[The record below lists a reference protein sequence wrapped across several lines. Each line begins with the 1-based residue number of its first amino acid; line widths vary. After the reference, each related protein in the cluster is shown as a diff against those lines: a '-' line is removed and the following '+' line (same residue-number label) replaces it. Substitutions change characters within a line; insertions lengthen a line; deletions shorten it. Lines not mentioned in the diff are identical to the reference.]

1 VFNPDELYG
10 AVVRQIRESH
20 KLSRDEFM
28 RRAGLP
34 GKSAARLANIETK
47 DSWKPGDREKV
58 AALLNALQ
66 PNFDPRYH
74 GSAVTT
80 PVTTN
85 GIDGPTVALV
95 FADEEPDDLL
105 ADVLPVPEVVPLPP
119 PTTTTTTTLES
130 VNGVQLWDS
139 SQSDIENEFAD
150 VLRQE
155 DEEASESKT
164 TSQLASDGLYAISNS
179 ELQTW
184 KRCRRKWWLAWYRQ
198 LSFKNQ
204 TFVGA
209 RSVGDRV
216 HRALQQ
222 WYVPEGQPR
231 VDPRAALERVVVED
245 WTQIAT
251 LARERNVDEDRLTVL
266 AAEFAQSTNLER
278 AMVEGYV
285 QWLEETGAD
294 ADLRIV
300 ASETAL
306 EAPVT
311 VNVGQGV
318 KRDEREFKFIG
329 KLDVRARRTTDDVRL
344 FFDHKTVGDLKGPAV
359 TLPQNEQMLH
369 YMLLE
374 FLNTP
379 EGETRCDGALYNMLR
394 RTKRTARAQPPF
406 YDRVEVRHNPYELDS
421 YRTRAL
427 AASADILRT
436 IDLLNDGRL
445 HLEVAYPSPRSDCR
459 WDCDFFAVC
468 NLFDDGSAGVE
479 DMVNVLFHET
489 DPRDRYNDQKGRE
502 T

>member
-1 VFNPDELYG
+1 MFNPEELSG
-10 AVVRQIRESH
+10 AVVRRVRETH
-20 KLSRDEFM
+20 KMSRDKFM
-28 RRAGLP
+28 ELAGLP

-58 AALLNALQ
+58 ATLLNQLQ
-66 PNFDPRYH
+66 PKFDPRFNA
-74 GSAVTT
+74 GGGTVPTT
-80 PVTTN
+80 VPIETN
-85 GIDGPTVALV
+85 GDGPAVFLT
-95 FADEEPDDLL
+95 FADEDPDDAL
-105 ADVLPVPEVVPLPP
+105 ADVLAAPVATLVELDESTLGVTTIEPSQAVE
-119 PTTTTTTTLES
+119 TTT
-130 VNGVQLWDS
+130 
-139 SQSDIENEFAD
+139 F
-150 VLRQE
+150 
-155 DEEASESKT
+155 EEASEP
-164 TSQLASDGLYAISNS
+164 TSQLEDDGLYAVSNS

-184 KRCRRKWWLAWYRQ
+184 KRCRRKWWFAWYRK
-198 LSFKNQ
+198 LAFKNE

-222 WYVPEGQPR
+222 WYVPEGQQR
-231 VDPRAALERVVVED
+231 VDPRAALERVIVED
-245 WTQIAT
+245 WTRIAT
-251 LARERNVDEDRLTVL
+251 FARQRNVDEDQLSGL

-294 ADLRIV
+294 ADLRIT
-300 ASETAL
+300 ASEQAL

-311 VNVGQGV
+311 IDVGTGV
-318 KRDEREFKFIG
+318 RKDEREVKLIG

-344 FFDHKTVGDLKGPAV
+344 FLDHKTVGDLKGPAV

-379 EGETRCDGALYNMLR
+379 EGESRCDGALYNMLR

-406 YDRVEVRHNPYELDS
+406 YDRVEVRHNRFELDS
-421 YRTRAL
+421 YRRRAF
-427 AASADILRT
+427 AATGEILRA
-436 IDLLNDGRL
+436 IDRLNDGEH
-445 HLEVAYPSPRSDCR
+445 HLDVTFPSPRSDCR

-468 NLFDDGSAGVE
+468 NLFDDGSAGVN
-479 DMVNVLFHET
+479 DMVKVLYHEV
-489 DPRDRYNDQKGRE
+489 DPRDRYNDQRGRE

>member
-1 VFNPDELYG
+1 MRRTVFHPDTLTG
-10 AVVRQIRESH
+10 AVVREVRDAN
-20 KLSRDEFM
+20 KMSRDKFM
-28 RRAGLP
+28 ELAGLP
-34 GKSAARLANIETK
+34 GKSAARLSNIEKK

-58 AALLNALQ
+58 AALLNRLQ

-74 GSAVTT
+74 GGNVTT
-80 PVTTN
+80 PVTAN
-85 GIDGPTVALV
+85 GADGPVITLV
-95 FADEEPDDLL
+95 FTDEDPDELLVGLL
-105 ADVLPVPEVVPLPP
+105 AEPQVEPQSEPPVFAHLETIEDDDPQFIDVL
-119 PTTTTTTTLES
+119 
-130 VNGVQLWDS
+130 
-139 SQSDIENEFAD
+139 A
-150 VLRQE
+150 QE
-155 DEEASESKT
+155 DDDATEPAQP
-164 TSQLASDGLYAISNS
+164 TSQLTDDGRYAVSNS

-184 KRCRRKWWLAWYRQ
+184 KRCRRKWWLAWYRKLAFQ
-198 LSFKNQ
+198 NE

-222 WYVPEGQPR
+222 WYVPEGEPR
-231 VDPRAALERVVVED
+231 VDPRDALERVVVED
-245 WTQIAT
+245 WTRIAT
-251 LARERNVDEDRLTVL
+251 HARERNVDEDRLSVL

-294 ADLRIV
+294 ADLRII

-311 VNVGQGV
+311 IDVDGTKHDV
-318 KRDEREFKFIG
+318 KFIG

-344 FFDHKTVGDLKGPAV
+344 FLDHKTVGDLKGPAV

-406 YDRVEVRHNPYELDS
+406 YDRVEVRHNAFELDS
-421 YRTRAL
+421 YRRRAM
-427 AASADILRT
+427 AATAEIVRAIQRLD
-436 IDLLNDGRL
+436 DGEE
-445 HLEVAYPSPRSDCR
+445 HFEVAYPTPRSDCR

-468 NLFDDGSAGVE
+468 NLFDDGSAGVN
-479 DMVNVLFHET
+479 DMVRAFYHEV

>member
-1 VFNPDELYG
+1 MFNPDELYG
-10 AVVRQIRESH
+10 AVVRQVRESH
-20 KLSRDEFM
+20 KLSRDAFM
-28 RRAGLP
+28 ARAGLP
-34 GKSAARLANIETK
+34 GKSAARLSNIETK

-58 AALLNALQ
+58 ATLLNELE

-74 GSAVTT
+74 GSGVTV

-85 GIDGPTVALV
+85 GTDGPTVTLV
-95 FADEEPDDLL
+95 FADEDPDDSL
-105 ADVLPVPEVVPLPP
+105 ADVLVAFETTVPIEPAIEDDD
-119 PTTTTTTTLES
+119 PT
-130 VNGVQLWDS
+130 
-139 SQSDIENEFAD
+139 FAD
-150 VLRQE
+150 VLVAEGEEVEKVEQVVDV
-155 DEEASESKT
+155 DERRSLLT
-164 TSQLASDGLYAISNS
+164 NDDLYAISNS

-184 KRCRRKWWLAWYRQ
+184 KRCRRKWWLAWYRRLAFQ
-198 LSFKNQ
+198 TQ

-222 WYVPEGQPR
+222 WYVPEGEPR
-231 VDPRAALERVVVED
+231 VDPRAALERVIVED

-251 LARERNVDEDRLTVL
+251 LARQRDVDEDRLTVL

-306 EAPVT
+306 EAT
-311 VNVGQGV
+311 VSVDVSPGV

-427 AASADILRT
+427 AASADILRA
-436 IDLLNDGRL
+436 IDQLDDGRL
-445 HLEVAYPSPRSDCR
+445 HTEVAYPSPRSDCR

-479 DMVNVLFHET
+479 DMVNALYHET

>member
-1 VFNPDELYG
+1 MFNPDELYG
-10 AVVRQIRESH
+10 AVVRQVRESH

-34 GKSAARLANIETK
+34 GKSAARLSNIETK

-58 AALLNALQ
+58 ARLLNELQ

-74 GSAVTT
+74 GSAVTA

-85 GIDGPTVALV
+85 GADGPTVSLV
-95 FADEEPDDLL
+95 FVDEDPDDLL
-105 ADVLPVPEVVPLPP
+105 VDVLDAPEQSVPIEVLEDADPEFVDVLAVEEAEAVADV
-119 PTTTTTTTLES
+119 
-130 VNGVQLWDS
+130 
-139 SQSDIENEFAD
+139 
-150 VLRQE
+150 
-155 DEEASESKT
+155 EERRS
-164 TSQLASDGLYAISNS
+164 LLNDDDLYAISNS

-184 KRCRRKWWLAWYRQ
+184 KRCRRKWWLAWYRRLAFQ
-198 LSFKNQ
+198 TQ

-251 LARERNVDEDRLTVL
+251 LARERNVDEDRLSAL

-306 EAPVT
+306 EAAVS
-311 VNVGQGV
+311 VDVGQGV
-318 KRDEREFKFIG
+318 RRDEREFKFIG
-329 KLDVRARRTTDDVRL
+329 KLDVRARRTTDDARL
-344 FFDHKTVGDLKGPAV
+344 FFDHKTVGDLKGPVV

-406 YDRVEVRHNPYELDS
+406 YDRVEVRHNKFELDS

-427 AASADILRT
+427 AASADILRA
-436 IDLLNDGRL
+436 IDQLNDGRL
-445 HLEVAYPSPRSDCR
+445 HVEVAYPSPRSDCR

-479 DMVNVLFHET
+479 DMVKMLFHET